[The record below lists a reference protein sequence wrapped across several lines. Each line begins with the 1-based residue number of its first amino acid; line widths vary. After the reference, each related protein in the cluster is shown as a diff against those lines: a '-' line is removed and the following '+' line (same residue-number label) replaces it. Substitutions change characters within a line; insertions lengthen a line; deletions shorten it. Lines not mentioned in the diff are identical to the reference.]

1 MGQTWGKSWDDGT
14 VRRFR
19 SSKQFL
25 GLVFIVSSMVVY
37 WDTRGM
43 ARSKDPLKLKRF
55 RNPLICATH
64 HNAPQGPFNLHKLR
78 GQRRQRGREVN
89 INEVSDEVNNK
100 DLRYQ

>member
-1 MGQTWGKSWDDGT
+1 M
-14 VRRFR
+14 
-19 SSKQFL
+19 
-25 GLVFIVSSMVVY
+25 VY

-43 ARSKDPLKLKRF
+43 ARPKDPLKLKRF
-55 RNPLICATH
+55 RNPLICAAH